1 MSRRPFV
8 QSTLARDTRQ
18 SLRDLSSQPG
28 LLARW
33 AGASAVIALAMLAAI
48 GLVGAHAAAKEP
60 FVPVFADTRAGF
72 SDVLWLV
79 ANNAMVVLLHCLV
92 CLACYLVKR
101 SLPGRPPTSG
111 RVAVMVWKAEVKLAL
126 PIVGALA
133 AGSVFWQI
141 LIVGQGLSD
150 AAAGVG
156 LTSWQLLARLS
167 IHGIVEMTA
176 MFLPLAACLYLTR
189 RQRFEQLLA
198 AAIITGLVALDLL
211 IVAACWEVWGAP
223 QLLSF

>member
-8 QSTLARDTRQ
+8 RSTLAQDTAS
-18 SLRDLSSQPG
+18 SLRELSAQPK

-33 AGASAVIALAMLAAI
+33 TATSAVIALAMLAAI
-48 GLVGAHAAAKEP
+48 GLVGAHATVKDP
-60 FVPVFADTRAGF
+60 FIPVFADTQAGF

-101 SLPGRPPTSG
+101 SLPARPLAPG

-141 LIVGQGLSD
+141 LIVGQGLAD

-156 LTSWQLLARLS
+156 LTSWQLLVRLS

-189 RQRFEQLLA
+189 RRRFEQLIA
-198 AAIITGLVALDLL
+198 AAVITGLVALDLL

-223 QLLSF
+223 QLLTF